1 MSNNYVPEASQVNY
15 NQKSGTMTFEATYL
29 QVPKTGMCARR
40 INAEFQISGDQP
52 MSKYSELLT
61 EILENMGY
69 KGAEVL
75 EATTS
80 PLVKCN
86 GNTWRMLVHV
96 KSWGKLSDQWKSH
109 AAVVNT
115 EKIANTMLS
124 NADIF
129 RGMTMSEA

>member
-1 MSNNYVPEASQVNY
+1 MSNNYVPEASQVNC

-29 QVPKTGMCARR
+29 QVPKTGLCARR
-40 INAEFQISGDQP
+40 INAEFQMSGDQP

-96 KSWGKLSDQWKSH
+96 KSWGKLSDQGRPH
-109 AAVVNT
+109 ATVVDT
-115 EKIANTMLS
+115 EKIATTKLS
-124 NADIF
+124 NTDIF
-129 RGMTMSEA
+129 HNLTMSEV

>member
-1 MSNNYVPEASQVNY
+1 MSNNYIPEASKVNI
-15 NQKSGTMTFEATYL
+15 NQKANTMTFEATYL

-86 GNTWRMLVHV
+86 GNIWRMLVHV
-96 KSWGKLSDQWKSH
+96 KSWGKLQDGRPK
-109 AAVVNT
+109 AAVIDT
-115 EKIANTMLS
+115 DKIATATLS
-124 NADIF
+124 NVDIF
-129 RGMTMSEA
+129 DGLTRSEV